1 MMDIEK
7 IVAYA
12 IENQVS
18 DIHITE
24 GNPVSFRR
32 HGQLIRQP
40 NLVIGRARIAAILK
54 PDQLK
59 LAAQGVDLDFAA
71 GYGGGRQRINVFQA
85 GGKLAVAIR
94 LLNDTIPS
102 LDALRMPPVLKQLA
116 AEPRGLVLVTGPT
129 GSGKST
135 TLASMIDYVSQTRDC
150 HIITI
155 EDPVEYLYQENR
167 ALIHQREVGRDVES
181 FATALRSALRED
193 PDVILVGEMRDY
205 ETIAAAVT
213 AAETGHLVLST
224 LHTTGAAK
232 TVDRIIDVFPPHAQ
246 AQIRAQL
253 AGVLKGVISQQLLP
267 LKPDRAGQI
276 QGRIAAME
284 IMLGT
289 DAVLNLIREGKAHQL
304 NTVIQSGAALG
315 MQTLDCC
322 LANYVRQELITW
334 EMAQQY
340 ADNPGELRRLAAI

>member
-24 GNPVSFRR
+24 GNHDSFRS

-85 GGKLAVAIR
+85 GGQLAVAIR

-267 LKPDRAGQI
+267 LQPDRAGQI